1 MNQPKH
7 TTAEMASSL
16 QDVLETLDE
25 LHTLA
30 SEGDALSATGMTRRE
45 LVSLLREM
53 VFIAEETI
61 CELQAQPS
69 AQTPILRLV
78 DTEESIEKVG

>member
-1 MNQPKH
+1 MNQPKP
-7 TTAEMASSL
+7 TEPKMASL
-16 QDVLETLDE
+16 LEDVLETLDE

-30 SEGDALSATGMTRRE
+30 SEGDAQTSTGMTRRE

-53 VFIAEETI
+53 VFTAEETI
-61 CELQAQPS
+61 RELQAQSS

-78 DTEESIEKVG
+78 DKEESIEKVG